1 MSVNDTSGETPS
13 GVSVEDLYA
22 ELRAAAHAGRGV
34 TRRPAS
40 TYRLQLTKEFG
51 FERAAAIVP
60 YLHALG
66 VTDLYLSPIL
76 EAAPGSTHGYDVVD
90 HGRISLE
97 LGGEAAY
104 AALCEVLARHRLGQ
118 VIDFVPP
125 AFL

>member
-1 MSVNDTSGETPS
+1 MTETSGETP
-13 GVSVEDLYA
+13 GGFCVEVLYT

-76 EAAPGSTHGYDVVD
+76 
-90 HGRISLE
+90 
-97 LGGEAAY
+97 
-104 AALCEVLARHRLGQ
+104 
-118 VIDFVPP
+118 
-125 AFL
+125 